1 MLDQLNNHNH
11 IGSHR
16 PTWRGINTGKFFLG
30 LLVLIVGICYL
41 GESFGLT
48 AINVGYIFQHFW
60 SILLI
65 FLGLSML
72 SRTSRLMTA
81 LGLLIT
87 AIVLVGLFYIATN
100 DSAFPE
106 LKRLENIEVVALP
119 GITKAHIRIDSQATA
134 LKIAGDPSLTIPS
147 DSTTASRLLAGTFQ
161 SAEMNLKT
169 TSNVVAQTQNIL
181 LNTRDQGGQFGW
193 QYFGKN
199 IGNFSL
205 KLTEKWPVEL
215 EINSAAADI
224 NLDLVDVL
232 ATSVVIKSAAS
243 NIMIGLGSL
252 EPKIVINI
260 QSKASVVTLRVPTDV
275 GVDLKFSANISSKTL
290 PDFILVNDGRYESR
304 NFNQAKKRAF
314 ITLDSPVTSFDVIW
328 Q

>member
-1 MLDQLNNHNH
+1 MLDLPNNNNH
-11 IGSHR
+11 ISSHR
-16 PTWRGINTGKFFLG
+16 PVWRGINTGKFFIG
-30 LLVLIVGICYL
+30 LLILIVGICYL

-48 AINVGYIFQHFW
+48 TINVGYIFQHFW

-72 SRTSRLMTA
+72 SRASRLMTV

-87 AIVLVGLFYIATN
+87 AVVLIGLFYIATN

-119 GITKAHIRIDSQATA
+119 GVTKAHIRIDSQAAA
-134 LKIAGDPSLTIPS
+134 LKIAGDPSLTIPN
-147 DSTTASRLLAGTFQ
+147 DFTTADRLLTGTFQ

-169 TSNVVAQTQNIL
+169 TSNLTEQTQNIL
-181 LNTRDQGGQFGW
+181 LNTRDQSGQFGW

-224 NLDLVDVL
+224 NLDLADVL
-232 ATSVVIKSAAS
+232 VTLVVIKSSAS
-243 NIMIGLGSL
+243 NIMINLGNL

-275 GVDLKFSANISSKTL
+275 GVDLKFSTSISSKTL
-290 PDFILVNDGRYESR
+290 PDFVLVSDGRYESR
-304 NFNQAKKRAF
+304 NFKQVKKRAF
-314 ITLDSPVTSFDVIW
+314 ITLDSPVTNLDIIW
-328 Q
+328 K